1 MALQRCFARR
11 ERLLQ
16 SRDFVNVF
24 NNTQCKSSDSYWT
37 VLATANHRHHPR
49 LGLAITKKKIKN
61 ASDRNRLKRIVRE
74 SFRHHKE
81 LLQGLDIV
89 VLCQRRAPSAPKQ
102 TGGNDKLGSNDNN
115 DQLFNSLH
123 NHWLKLAQRCKR

>member
-24 NNTQCKSSDSYWT
+24 NDTQCKSSDSYWT
-37 VLATANHRHHPR
+37 VLAVANHRPYPR
-49 LGLAITKKKIKN
+49 LGLAITKKKIRK

-81 LLQGLDIV
+81 TLQGLDIV
-89 VLCQRRAPSAPKQ
+89 VLCQQRAVAK
-102 TGGNDKLGSNDNN
+102 TGENKSKSESNKVSNDT
-115 DQLFNSLH
+115 LFNSLH
-123 NHWLKLAQRCKR
+123 NHWLKLAHRCKK

>member
-24 NNTQCKSSDSYWT
+24 TATQCKSSDACWT
-37 VLATANHRHHPR
+37 VLATANHRQHPR
-49 LGLAITKKKIKN
+49 LGLAITKKKVSN
-61 ASDRNRLKRIVRE
+61 ASARNRLKRLVRE

-81 LLQGLDIV
+81 YLKGLDIV
-89 VLCQRRAPSAPKQ
+89 VLCQHRASAM
-102 TGGNDKLGSNDNN
+102 SNET
-115 DQLFNSLH
+115 LFNSLH
-123 NHWLKLAQRCKR
+123 NHWLNLAQRCKS